1 MAMRALQ
8 LDYQRVHRPVP
19 WLGLAILVA
28 ALAGLAALAAY
39 HQSLTRQLR
48 FWQDQADGI
57 ARQSAQRAPASR
69 PHSEQA
75 ARAQLLEVRSA
86 NQVVLALDVPWN
98 ALFKAVETAGGKGIA
113 LLSLEPDTQ
122 KGTIKISGEAKDLD
136 VLLEYVKRLSASDV
150 FSGVFLQ
157 THQVQRDVPEKPL
170 RFALLAHWKG
180 PAP

>member
-1 MAMRALQ
+1 MRALQ

-28 ALAGLAALAAY
+28 ALAALVALAAY
-39 HQSLTRQLR
+39 YESLTGQIG
-48 FWQDQADGI
+48 FWEDQADRF
-57 ARQSAQRAPASR
+57 ARQSAQRVPAAQ
-69 PHSEQA
+69 PLTEQA
-75 ARAQLLEVRSA
+75 ARAQLLEVRYA
-86 NQVVLALDVPWN
+86 NQVVRELSVPWN
-98 ALFKAVETAGGKGIA
+98 ALFNAVETAGGKGIA

-136 VLLEYVKRLSASDV
+136 VLLAYVKQLAAGDI

-170 RFALLAHWKG
+170 RFALLARWKV